1 MKNTIISPSILS
13 ADFAK
18 LGEEAVAVKNAGAE
32 WLHIDVMDGHF
43 VPNITIGVPVVKSLR
58 KVTDLTL
65 DTHLMIEN
73 PEKYIKPFAE
83 AGSDILTFHYETCK
97 DYKHVEEVINLIKSF
112 NIKVGLSIKPKTE
125 AKEIFQY
132 LNKIDLLLV
141 MTVEP
146 GFGGQEFMHDCA
158 MKIPAIRENA
168 PDDLIIQVDGGINNL
183 TSKICTSLGANS
195 LVAGSYI
202 YGNNDYKKA
211 IDSLRTS
218 LA

>member
-83 AGSDILTFHYETCK
+83 AGSDILTFHYEACK

-112 NIKVGLSIKPKTE
+112 NIKV
-125 AKEIFQY
+125 
-132 LNKIDLLLV
+132 V